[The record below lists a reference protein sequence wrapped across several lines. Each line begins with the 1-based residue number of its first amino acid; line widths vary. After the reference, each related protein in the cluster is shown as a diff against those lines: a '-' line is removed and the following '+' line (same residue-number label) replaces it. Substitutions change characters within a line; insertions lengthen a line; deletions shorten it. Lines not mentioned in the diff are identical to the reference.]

1 MAHSGLLTYVSRRL
15 TNRRQHE
22 FLQLQLNQS
31 IQAISESRLQNP
43 SSQNTTF
50 STNLSRKSDHIRA
63 LSQEI
68 LHFISA
74 MPRSA
79 HFIGFEKKIEK
90 AFEHIFEKLEREAS
104 DEDGGF
110 AKQQSNLPD
119 NHMTADSTLES
130 KNPRSGDWIHHT
142 IEERFDVLKNIFG
155 TIYVQSRMSKLQ
167 SRHVENQYQYEHKNF
182 FHSMPSLVACESW
195 VQLRSSI

>member
-1 MAHSGLLTYVSRRL
+1 MYHRLLSH
-15 TNRRQHE
+15 RQLE
-22 FLQLQLNQS
+22 TQQFQLNQN
-31 IQAISESRLQNP
+31 IQAISESNPQNM
-43 SSQNTTF
+43 SRQDTTF
-50 STNLSRKSDHIRA
+50 STNLSSKPDHIRA

-155 TIYVQSRMSKLQ
+155 TIYVQSIMSKLQ